1 MSGVLDVLSAVL
13 LLSGCALALV
23 TAVGLH
29 TMPDAYARL
38 HVQTKATTLAILL
51 TMTGAMLQM
60 PGLSDVVK
68 LMLVVVLQF
77 WTTPIASHLLG
88 RAARGAGLEPAQPL
102 VVDEEPAS
110 MARPGADPDTE
121 PPAGPTGDPSS

>member
-1 MSGVLDVLSAVL
+1 MSTVVDVLSALL

-23 TAVGLH
+23 TAIGLH
-29 TMPDAYARL
+29 TTPDAYARL

-68 LMLVVVLQF
+68 LVLVVVLQF

-88 RAARGAGLEPAQPL
+88 RAARGAGLEPASPL
-102 VVDEEPAS
+102 EVDEQPAS
-110 MARPGADPDTE
+110 EVTPPGQQAPTE
-121 PPAGPTGDPSS
+121 S